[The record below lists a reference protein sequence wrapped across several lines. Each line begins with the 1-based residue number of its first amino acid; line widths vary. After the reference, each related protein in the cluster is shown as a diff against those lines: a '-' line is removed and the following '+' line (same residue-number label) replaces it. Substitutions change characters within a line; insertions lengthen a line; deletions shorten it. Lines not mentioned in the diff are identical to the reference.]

1 MRTRADL
8 LAASRAAP
16 VRTLARSIAPVT
28 RLQGMIGNRATAQLM
43 RQATATRAGSLRVK
57 IVAHAS
63 PRWTDAPT
71 PEEADRRNQELS
83 ERRMQ
88 TIQGIVDARLRALL
102 GPDAHI
108 DYDLDVVDADTDG
121 VSIDSEAHGSH
132 DTLRDAHGNRK
143 SNDPWFRRVD
153 VTIDDGAT
161 VQETAGQTAGRS
173 VKEIKSKHWRIQ
185 TGLTVT
191 GAYGVSG
198 GALTFTIQNAD
209 TGRSGEYYLVGGGMG
224 TPGFGVSVD
233 PSRSWSDFE
242 TKTEVG
248 FSDFDGVNAA
258 YVSGGVG
265 LWFVDYEYDHLD
277 IPSLVDD
284 AIDISGFDVGAGLGP
299 QFTYVD
305 GYFASKGTAPS
316 DFYDVSDPHDEEV
329 PYQRRDTRSDL
340 YYAFFE
346 TGSAAL
352 GTQAQKDLVEFVGQA
367 SRRYTGGP

>member
-8 LAASRAAP
+8 LAASPAAP
-16 VRTLARSIAPVT
+16 VRTLARSTAPVA
-28 RLQGMIGNRATAQLM
+28 RLQGLIGNRATARLM
-43 RQATATRAGSLRVK
+43 RQAT
-57 IVAHAS
+57 VAHAS
-63 PRWTDAPT
+63 PRWSDAPT
-71 PEEADRRNQELS
+71 SEEADRRNQELS

-88 TIQGIVDARLRALL
+88 TIRGIIDARLRTLL
-102 GPDAHI
+102 GPDAQI
-108 DYDLDVVDADTDG
+108 DYDLDVVDSGADG
-121 VSIDSEAHGSH
+121 VSIDSEAHGSR
-132 DTLRDAHGNRK
+132 DTLHSAHGNRK

-173 VKEIKSKHWRIQ
+173 VKEIKSKHWRVQ

-191 GAYGVSG
+191 GAYGVSA

-265 LWFVDYEYDHLD
+265 LWFVDYEDDHLD

-284 AIDISGFDVGAGLGP
+284 AIDISGFDVGAGLGLIEV
-299 QFTYVD
+299 TYVD

-316 DFYDVSDPHDEEV
+316 DYYDVSDPHDEEV

-340 YYAFFE
+340 HYAFFE

-352 GTQAQKDLVEFVGQA
+352 GAQAQKDLVEFVDGA